1 MSVDHFA
8 EVLGARH
15 AQLALA
21 VGHDD
26 RPVVLVEENFAA
38 RGTGQHRARRHAFH
52 LHHESHVI
60 FLVLAREKRL
70 ANVEFVEDAAEGPH
84 VDSAGVGDAE
94 DDLGRAIEARL
105 NVRVDLLVFETA
117 RAEIDNLD
125 SRLVNLSEQDVFRLQ
140 VTMHDVM
147 LAHVVKRDQDLDRE
161 PLDQAEREAQ
171 EVVHLDEVIEVDGEE
186 LEGEDQM
193 LAEDEVVQA
202 LYDILLVFRV
212 VSVQRFNQFRLYQAL
227 LVEAFLVL
235 QDLKRHE
242 FL

>member
-8 EVLGARH
+8 EVLGAGH

-26 RPVVLVEENFAA
+26 RPVVLVEENLAA
-38 RGTGQHRARRHAFH
+38 RGTGQHRARRHAFD

-94 DDLGRAIEARL
+94 DDLGRTIEARL
-105 NVRVDLLVFETA
+105 DVRVDLLVFETA

-125 SRLVNLSEQDVFRLQ
+125 SRLVNLSEQDVLGLQ

-147 LAHVVKRDQDLDRE
+147 LAHVVK
-161 PLDQAEREAQ
+161 
-171 EVVHLDEVIEVDGEE
+171 
-186 LEGEDQM
+186 
-193 LAEDEVVQA
+193 
-202 LYDILLVFRV
+202 
-212 VSVQRFNQFRLYQAL
+212 
-227 LVEAFLVL
+227 
-235 QDLKRHE
+235 
-242 FL
+242 